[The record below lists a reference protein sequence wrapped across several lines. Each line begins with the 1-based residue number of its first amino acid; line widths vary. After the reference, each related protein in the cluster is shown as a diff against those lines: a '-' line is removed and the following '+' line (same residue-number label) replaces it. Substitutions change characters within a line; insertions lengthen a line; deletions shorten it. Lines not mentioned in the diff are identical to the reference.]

1 MNYQRYVEDL
11 FKQACLA
18 SCYSYLARGKF
29 DWVQITQD
37 ILDGVKN
44 KYLEANCYVEYP
56 VKYLGMMG
64 LKIRDIERV
73 FITSLEQLPDNGT
86 YVVEYKK
93 TPKDQASH
101 FVIVKDRKVAFDP
114 YEPSQTVKV
123 GAPYSFRK
131 LVY

>member
-1 MNYQRYVEDL
+1 MNYQSYVEDL
-11 FKQACLA
+11 FKHACLA

-44 KYLEANCYVEYP
+44 KYLESDCWVEYP

-64 LKIRDIERV
+64 LKIRDIEKV
-73 FITSLEQLPDNGT
+73 FITSLEQLPDNGI

-93 TPKDQASH
+93 DPKDKASH
-101 FVIVKDRKVAFDP
+101 FVIVKDKKVVFDP
-114 YEPSQTVKV
+114 SEPSQTVKV

-131 LVY
+131 LIY